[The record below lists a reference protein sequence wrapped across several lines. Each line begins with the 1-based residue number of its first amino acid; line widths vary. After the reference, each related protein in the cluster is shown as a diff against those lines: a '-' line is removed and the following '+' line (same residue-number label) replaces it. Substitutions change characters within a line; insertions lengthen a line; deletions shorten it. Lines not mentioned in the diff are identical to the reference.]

1 MFLLA
6 LTLSVVICVVIV
18 ANPNKSSIS
27 PGAFTL
33 AESGPS
39 VVAETPRG
47 RGHGRATQ
55 ATVARH
61 AGVTTMTV
69 SRYLREPQR
78 VAGVTAERTAAA
90 LALTGHTPNKHAGML
105 ASGRS
110 SMVAA
115 IIPNIA
121 TATFAETVQGLSDL
135 LQPRGLELLLAS
147 TNYSLEREEEQIRA
161 VLGWSPSALV
171 VTGRRHTDAAL
182 AMMRQA
188 QADGVPVL
196 EMWDHD
202 PLDRSFVQVGF
213 SHEAVGAM
221 MAGHMLQQ
229 GHRDLA
235 YVDSGVREDYRA
247 HLRARAFVAA
257 ITAAGASVRVFDA
270 PRIDPMAAGRAAFSE
285 MQQAGL
291 PGAVAFASDNFAAGA
306 YLGALEARIDVPGDL
321 AMLGFG
327 DFPISRQLPGGIS
340 TVSVS
345 PLAIGKAC
353 AQHLLASWAALAEGR
368 APSRRHRVVVPRIVA
383 RRSSQGGGG
392 VSPP

>member
-1 MFLLA
+1 M
-6 LTLSVVICVVIV
+6 
-18 ANPNKSSIS
+18 N
-27 PGAFTL
+27 
-33 AESGPS
+33 AE
-39 VVAETPRG
+39 APRG

-55 ATVARH
+55 ATVARQ

-78 VAGVTAERTAAA
+78 VASSTAGRIAAA
-90 LALTGHTPNKHAGML
+90 LALTGYTPNKHAGML

-135 LQPRGLELLLAS
+135 LQPRGMELLLAS
-147 TNYSLEREEEQIRA
+147 TSYSLEREEEQIRA

-171 VTGRRHTDAAL
+171 VTGRQHTAAAL

-202 PLDRSFVQVGF
+202 PADRSFVQVGF

-247 HLRARAFVAA
+247 HRRAQAFVAA
-257 ITAAGASVRVFDA
+257 IRAAGASVHVIEA
-270 PRIDPMAAGRAAFSE
+270 PRIEPMAAGRAAFADMRKSR
-285 MQQAGL
+285 L
-291 PGAVAFASDNFAAGA
+291 PRAVAFASDNFAAGA
-306 YLGALEARIDVPGDL
+306 YLGALEAGIRMPDEL
-321 AMLGFG
+321 AILGFG
-327 DFPISRQLPGGIS
+327 DFPVSRQLPGGIS

-345 PLAIGKAC
+345 PHAIGQAC
-353 AQHLLASWAALAEGR
+353 ARQLIATWAALSDGR
-368 APSRRHRVVVPRIVA
+368 TPVRRHRVVAPRIVA
-383 RRSSQGGGG
+383 RRSSQGAAA
-392 VSPP
+392 VNLP

>member
-1 MFLLA
+1 M
-6 LTLSVVICVVIV
+6 
-18 ANPNKSSIS
+18 ANPNKSSAS
-27 PGAFTL
+27 PGAL
-33 AESGPS
+33 SGFGPGTADAKEDS
-39 VVAETPRG
+39 PRG

-78 VAGVTAERTAAA
+78 VAGVTAQRIDAA
-90 LALTGHTPNKHAGML
+90 LALTGYTPNKHAGML

-110 SMVAA
+110 SVVAA

-121 TATFAETVQGLSDL
+121 SATFAETVQGLTDI
-135 LQPRGLELLLAS
+135 LQPRGMELLLAS
-147 TNYSLEREEEQIRA
+147 TNYSVEREEEQMRA

-202 PLDRSFVQVGF
+202 PADRSFVQVGF
-213 SHEAVGAM
+213 SHQAVGTM
-221 MAGHMLQQ
+221 MAAHMLQQ
-229 GHRDLA
+229 GHRDFG
-235 YVDSGVREDYRA
+235 YVDSGVREDFRA
-247 HLRARAFVAA
+247 HERAQAFVAT
-257 ITAAGASVRVFDA
+257 ITAAGARVRVCEA
-270 PRIDPMAAGRAAFSE
+270 PRIEPMAAGRAAFTA
-285 MQQAGL
+285 MQKAGL
-291 PGAVAFASDNFAAGA
+291 PGAIAFASDNFAAGA
-306 YLGALEARIDVPGDL
+306 YLGAIEAQIDVPREL
-321 AMLGFG
+321 ALLGFG

-345 PLAIGKAC
+345 PYAIGQVC
-353 AQHLLASWAALAEGR
+353 ARQLLATWAALSEGR
-368 APSRRHRVVVPRIVA
+368 TPSRRHRVVAPKIVA
-383 RRSSQGGGG
+383 RRSSQGRG
-392 VSPP
+392 SPFNPP